1 MFRFLGYI
9 FSTMVM
15 LFVVGAV
22 IAGGA
27 VWWYS
32 RELPTE
38 FADLEDY
45 TPPETSVVM
54 DDDGNVVA
62 RFAKEQRAVIEIAN
76 VPDLVKNAF
85 ISAEDKNFYDHR
97 GIDPVGIAKAMV
109 RNVDTLRRGGR
120 MSGASTITQQVVKN
134 MILTN
139 ERSITRKIKE
149 GILAYRLED
158 ALTKDQILEI
168 YLNQIYLGARSYGVA
183 AASQNYFGKE
193 LIYLEPEEAA
203 YLAALPK
210 APSALHPTRN
220 TETAVARRN
229 YVLNE
234 MVDNGHLTE
243 AAAEEAK
250 NKPLVT
256 RQTKKERIEDTYDW
270 AAGYMVEE
278 VRGQMLAALTAEGE
292 LNGMDK
298 PGEYADRRLYG
309 GGMQIRTTLDTE
321 MQEYAADALRE
332 GLSRYE
338 RRNGYRGPLDN
349 VTPDEKWQERVA
361 ALGLPRDIG
370 NWMIGVVLEMDKEEA
385 TIGIAGEDD
394 RKVTIKLENV
404 EWARRRAPN
413 GLGPKITKV
422 AQVFAR
428 GDVIYLTAIDPDDDA
443 PEDAEVEYG
452 LRQLPVANGA
462 VVAMEPDTGRVLAM
476 QGGFSAQQS
485 EFNRVTQAF
494 RQPGSAFKPFIYA
507 TAFENGYTPATVVL
521 DAPITVFQGENQEL
535 WRPKNYREGEFFGP
549 IPMRIGLEK
558 SINLITIRLAQSI
571 GMDRVAE
578 TARKFGVYDDMP
590 PYLSYSLGAGETTL
604 ARMAA
609 AYSMFVNGGKK
620 VVPSFVESIKD
631 RDGNPLKLEADWI
644 VENAPNEREQV
655 MDPISAYQTVSLM
668 EGVVLRGTATRLQL
682 LGFPVGGK
690 TGTTNDARDAWFV
703 GFTPNLVFGCYV
715 GYDNPKSLGEKASGG
730 ALCGPIFDRFMRNAM
745 ADRIPERFEAP
756 EGVELVK
763 IDRNTGERVSAE
775 VFGRDVIYEAF
786 RAGTAPIDYATESI
800 VYNEAGQPVY
810 VDTGAY
816 NGQQAQQ
823 PFVPFNPQGQPL
835 QQPFQQ
841 PGQPLGQ
848 PFPQPGEQ
856 PFAQQ
861 GQPLQPGQQQPFQ
874 QQTQPLQPGFQQ
886 PFQPRQA
893 QQGLDPV
900 APSILINPNTGQTIL
915 AQDPAVR
922 LQQPAVGFVP
932 QPGQPVVSG
941 PQQPPGVVGN
951 SSLDLQGGRGLY

>member
-9 FSTMVM
+9 VSTLFM

-22 IAGGA
+22 VVIGA
-27 VWWYS
+27 VWWHG

-45 TPPETSVVM
+45 TPPETSVVL
-54 DDDGNVVA
+54 DDDGNTVA

-85 ISAEDKNFYDHR
+85 ISAEDKNFYHHR

-109 RNVDTLRRGGR
+109 RNVDSLRRGGR
-120 MSGASTITQQVVKN
+120 LSGASTITQQVVKN

-139 ERSITRKIKE
+139 ERSITRKVKE
-149 GILAYRLED
+149 GILAVRLEE

-220 TETAVARRN
+220 TKTAVARRN

-234 MVDNGHLTE
+234 MVDNGHLE
-243 AAAEEAK
+243 ESKAEEAK
-250 NKPLVT
+250 KKPLVT
-256 RQTKKERIEDTYDW
+256 RQTKKERIEDNYDY

-278 VRGQMLAALTAEGE
+278 VRGQMLAALKAEAE
-292 LNGMDK
+292 ANGIDK
-298 PGEYADRRLYG
+298 PDVYADRRLYG
-309 GGMQIRTTLDTE
+309 GGMQIRTTLDGE

-338 RRNGYRGPLDN
+338 RRNGYRGPLDK

-361 ALGLPRDIG
+361 ALGSIPRDIG
-370 NWMIGVVLEMDKEEA
+370 NWKVGVVLEMTKDEA
-385 TIGIAGEDD
+385 TIGISGEEDT
-394 RKVTIKLENV
+394 KVKILLKNV

-428 GDVIYLTAIDPDDDA
+428 GDVIYVAPLDPDDDA

-462 VVAMEPDTGRVLAM
+462 VIAMEPDTGRVLAM

-485 EFNRVTQAF
+485 EFNRVTQAY

-535 WRPKNYREGEFFGP
+535 WRPKNYTEGEFYGP

-571 GMDRVAE
+571 GMDRIAE
-578 TARKFGVYDDMP
+578 TAHKFGVYDNMP

-604 ARMAA
+604 AKMTA

-620 VVPSFVESIKD
+620 VVPSFVESIQD
-631 RDGNPLKLEADWI
+631 RDGNPLTLEADWI
-644 VENAPNEREQV
+644 VSNAPSQREQV
-655 MDPISAYQTVSLM
+655 MDPISAFQIVSLM

-703 GFTPNLVFGCYV
+703 GFTPNLVFGCYI

-730 ALCGPIFDRFMRNAM
+730 ALCGPVFDRFMKNAM

-786 RAGTAPIDYATESI
+786 RAGTAPLDYATESI
-800 VYNEAGQPVY
+800 VYNQAGEPVY
-810 VDTGAY
+810 VDTGTY
-816 NGQQAQQ
+816 
-823 PFVPFNPQGQPL
+823 NPQQ
-835 QQPFQQ
+835 FQQ
-841 PGQPLGQ
+841 PGQQLG
-848 PFPQPGEQ
+848 
-856 PFAQQ
+856 QQ
-861 GQPLQPGQQQPFQ
+861 GQPLQPFQQGQQQPFQ
-874 QQTQPLQPGFQQ
+874 PVQG
-886 PFQPRQA
+886 
-893 QQGLDPV
+893 QQGVNPS
-900 APSILINPNTGQTIL
+900 APLVQIDPNTGQTIL
-915 AQDPAVR
+915 AQDPALR
-922 LQQPAVGFVP
+922 LQQPVGGFVP
-932 QPGQPVVSG
+932 QQGQPVVSA

-951 SSLDLQGGRGLY
+951 SSQDLQGGRGLY

>member
-9 FSTMVM
+9 FSTLAM
-15 LFVVGAV
+15 LFAVGTV
-22 IAGGA
+22 IAIGA
-27 VWWYS
+27 IWWHS
-32 RELPTE
+32 RDLPTE

-54 DDDGNVVA
+54 DDDGNTVA

-85 ISAEDKNFYDHR
+85 ISAEDKNFYNHR

-109 RNVDTLRRGGR
+109 RNIDTFRRGGR
-120 MSGASTITQQVVKN
+120 LSGASTITQQVVKN

-149 GILAYRLED
+149 GILAVRIEE
-158 ALTKDQILEI
+158 ALTKEQILEI

-183 AASQNYFGKE
+183 AAAQNYFGKE

-220 TETAVARRN
+220 TKTAVARRN

-234 MVDNGHLTE
+234 MVDNDHLDKDVAE
-243 AAAEEAK
+243 AAK
-250 NKPLVT
+250 KKPLVT
-256 RQTKKERIEDTYDW
+256 RQTKKERVADTYDW
-270 AAGYMVEE
+270 AAGYIVEE
-278 VRGQMLAALTAEGE
+278 VRGKMLAALKTEAET
-292 LNGMDK
+292 NGIEK
-298 PGEYADRRLYG
+298 PEEYADRRLYG
-309 GGMQIRTTLDTE
+309 GGMQIRTTLDGE

-332 GLSRYE
+332 GLSRFE
-338 RRNGYRGPLDN
+338 RRNGYRGPLDK
-349 VTPDEKWQERVA
+349 VTPDDKWQERVA
-361 ALGLPRDIG
+361 ALGGFPRDVG
-370 NWMIGVVLEMDKEEA
+370 EWMVGVVLEMTKEEA
-385 TIGIAGEDD
+385 TIGIVGEGD
-394 RKVTIKLENV
+394 RTEKIFLKNV

-413 GLGPKITKV
+413 GLGPKITKI

-428 GDVIYLTAIDPDDDA
+428 GDVIYLTALDPDDDA

-452 LRQLPVANGA
+452 LRQLPAANGA
-462 VVAMEPDTGRVLAM
+462 VIAMEPDTGRVLAM

-485 EFNRVTQAF
+485 EFNRVTQAL

-507 TAFENGYTPATVVL
+507 AAFENGYTPATVVL
-521 DAPITVFQGENQEL
+521 DAPITVYQGENQEL
-535 WRPKNYREGEFFGP
+535 WRPENYNKGEYYGP

-558 SINLITIRLAQSI
+558 SINLITIRIAQSI
-571 GMDRVAE
+571 GMDRIAE
-578 TARKFGVYDDMP
+578 TARKFGVYDHMP

-620 VVPSFVESIKD
+620 VVPSFVESIRD
-631 RDGNPLKLEADWI
+631 RDGNPLTLNADWI
-644 VENAPNEREQV
+644 VENAPREREQV
-655 MDPISAYQTVSLM
+655 MDPISAFQTVSLM

-703 GFTPNLVFGCYV
+703 GFTPNLVFGCYI

-730 ALCGPIFDRFMRNAM
+730 ALCGPVFDRFMRNAM

-786 RAGTAPIDYATESI
+786 RAGTAPLDYATESI
-800 VYNEAGQPVY
+800 VYDQNGQATF
-810 VDTGAY
+810 VDTGLY
-816 NGQQAQQ
+816 NPQQPQPFQQSGQPLGQSGQAFGQQGQ
-823 PFVPFNPQGQPL
+823 PYQPGFEPLVQQGQPL
-835 QQPFQQ
+835 PQ
-841 PGQPLGQ
+841 PGQPLQ
-848 PFPQPGEQ
+848 P
-856 PFAQQ
+856 A
-861 GQPLQPGQQQPFQ
+861 
-874 QQTQPLQPGFQQ
+874 QQ

-893 QQGLDPV
+893 QQAVNPNAPNVRIDPV
-900 APSILINPNTGQTIL
+900 TGQAIFV
-915 AQDPAVR
+915 QDPIYQP
-922 LQQPAVGFVP
+922 QQPGVGFAP
-932 QPGQPVVSG
+932 LPGQPVVSA
-941 PQQPPGVVGN
+941 PQQPVGVIGN
-951 SSLDLQGGRGLY
+951 SSQDLQGGRGLY